1 LNNLKNSVCTCIPPY
16 PGLRPPLSVEGE
28 FTRVQLNRVNL
39 QKVLL
44 FQIPPVF
51 KNICTFAA
59 EIILAM
65 KYPIG
70 IQTFE
75 NIRTEG
81 YAYVDKTALVY
92 KLANEGKFYF
102 LSRPRRF
109 GKSLLLSTLKAYF
122 QGKKELFDGLAMA
135 ELETEWNEYPIFHFD
150 FNTGLYTNL
159 EGLNSTMDYQLLKL
173 EQRFG
178 VDKADLSL
186 SDRFRELISRAYEQ
200 TGQKVVILVDE
211 YDKPLFETIG
221 NPELQNEYRKILKS
235 FYGVEKTM
243 DSYIRFAF
251 FTGVTKFS
259 KVSIFSDLN
268 NLDDISLNNH
278 YADICGVTER
288 ELYKNFDES
297 IGEMAAINGIS
308 KDDCYA
314 KLRKQYDGYHFSE
327 NSVGVYNPFS
337 LLKTF
342 SEGKFGDFWF
352 ATGTPTFLV
361 EVLQHTDY
369 PLDRLTTEEV
379 DVRTMDSVDMMYSN
393 PIPLLFQS
401 GYLTIKDFDKE
412 FKSYRLGFPNEE
424 VERGFAQFLG
434 TYYFSGGM
442 NGSFTI
448 NNFVRDVRNGD
459 IEGFMTRLQAL
470 FADGDYQVM
479 GEMEIYFQNTLS
491 VIFKLMGFYVQVE
504 RHTSRGRMDVTVQ
517 TRDYVYIMELKV
529 DKTADEAL
537 QQIEDKQY
545 AAPFAA
551 DPRKLFKV
559 GVRFGSESKG
569 IDEWKVV

>member
-1 LNNLKNSVCTCIPPY
+1 
-16 PGLRPPLSVEGE
+16 
-28 FTRVQLNRVNL
+28 
-39 QKVLL
+39 
-44 FQIPPVF
+44 
-51 KNICTFAA
+51 
-59 EIILAM
+59 M

-92 KLANEGKFYF
+92 KLATEGKYYF

-122 QGKKELFDGLAMA
+122 QGKKGLFDGLAIA
-135 ELETEWNEYPIFHFD
+135 NLETDWKEYPIFHFD
-150 FNTGLYTNL
+150 FNTGLYTNI
-159 EGLNSTMDYQLLKL
+159 EGLGSTMDYQLLKL

-178 VDKADLSL
+178 IDKAGFSL

-211 YDKPLFETIG
+211 YDKPLLETIG
-221 NPELQNEYRKILKS
+221 NLELQNEYRKILKS

-243 DSYIRFAF
+243 DSYIQFAF
-251 FTGVTKFS
+251 ITGVTKFS

-268 NLDDISLNNH
+268 NLKDISLSNQ
-278 YADICGVTER
+278 YAEICGVSEQEIR
-288 ELYKNFDES
+288 DNFDEVVA
-297 IGEMAAINGIS
+297 EMAVANEIS
-308 KDDCYA
+308 KEECYA
-314 KLRKQYDGYHFSE
+314 QLEKQYDGYHFSE
-327 NSVGVYNPFS
+327 HSVGMYNPFS
-337 LLKTF
+337 LLNAFDSKAF
-342 SEGKFGDFWF
+342 RDFWF

-361 EVLQHTDY
+361 EVLQHNDY

-379 DVRTMDSVDMMYSN
+379 DVRTMDSVDMMYNN

-459 IEGFMTRLQAL
+459 VEGFMTRLQAL

-479 GEMEIYFQNTLS
+479 GEMEVYFQNTLS

-504 RHTSRGRMDVTVQ
+504 RHTSRGRMDVTIQ

-537 QQIEDKQY
+537 KQIEDNQY

-559 GVRFGSESKG
+559 GIRFGSKSKG
-569 IDEWKVV
+569 IDEWKVVG

>member
-1 LNNLKNSVCTCIPPY
+1 
-16 PGLRPPLSVEGE
+16 
-28 FTRVQLNRVNL
+28 
-39 QKVLL
+39 
-44 FQIPPVF
+44 
-51 KNICTFAA
+51 
-59 EIILAM
+59 M

-75 NIRTEG
+75 KIRTDG
-81 YAYVDKTALVY
+81 YAYVDKTQFVY
-92 KLANEGKFYF
+92 KLVTEGSCYF

-135 ELETEWNEYPIFHFD
+135 GLEKEWKNYPVLHFD
-150 FNTGLYTNL
+150 FNTGKYTDSAALEEKIVHYLEKWEPLY
-159 EGLNSTMDYQLLKL
+159 
-173 EQRFG
+173 G
-178 VDKADLSL
+178 VKPKESQSL
-186 SDRFRELISRAYEQ
+186 STRFENVITRAYEQ

-211 YDKPLFETIG
+211 YDKPLLESIN
-221 NPELQNEYRKILKS
+221 NPELQEDYRKTLKS
-235 FYGVEKTM
+235 VYGVVKTL
-243 DSYIRFAF
+243 DSCIQFAF

-268 NLDDISLNNH
+268 NLSDISLD
-278 YADICGVTER
+278 YRYGTICGISEQEIR
-288 ELYKNFDES
+288 ENFDTEVAELAVENS
-297 IGEMAAINGIS
+297 MT
-308 KDDCYA
+308 KDECYA
-314 KLRKQYDGYHFSE
+314 MLKSSYDGYHFSAE
-327 NSVGVYNPFS
+327 SAGMYNPFS
-337 LLKTF
+337 LLKTLDC
-342 SEGKFGDFWF
+342 KRFGDYWF

-361 EVLQHTDY
+361 VVLQHTDY

-412 FKSYRLGFPNEE
+412 FQSYRLGFPNEE
-424 VERGFAQFLG
+424 VERGFAQFLA
-434 TYYFSGGM
+434 TYYFAGGM

-448 NNFVRDVRNGD
+448 NNFVKDVRNGD

-479 GEMEIYFQNTLS
+479 GKLEIYFQNTLS
-491 VIFKLMGFYVQVE
+491 VIFKLMGLYVQVE
-504 RHTSRGRMDVTVQ
+504 RHTSRGRMDVTIQ
-517 TRDYVYIMELKV
+517 TRDYVYVMELKV
-529 DKTADEAL
+529 DKSADEAL
-537 QQIEDKQY
+537 KQIEDKQY

-559 GVRFGSESKG
+559 GVCFGSESKG
-569 IDEWKVV
+569 IDEWKVVE

>member
-1 LNNLKNSVCTCIPPY
+1 
-16 PGLRPPLSVEGE
+16 
-28 FTRVQLNRVNL
+28 
-39 QKVLL
+39 
-44 FQIPPVF
+44 
-51 KNICTFAA
+51 
-59 EIILAM
+59 M

-92 KLANEGKFYF
+92 KLATEGKYYF

-122 QGKKELFDGLAMA
+122 QGKKGLFDGLAIA
-135 ELETEWNEYPIFHFD
+135 NLETDWKEYPIFHFD
-150 FNTGLYTNL
+150 FNTGLYTNI
-159 EGLNSTMDYQLLKL
+159 EGLGSTMDYQLLKL

-178 VDKADLSL
+178 IDKAGFSL

-211 YDKPLFETIG
+211 YDKPLLETIG
-221 NPELQNEYRKILKS
+221 NLELQNEYRKILKS

-243 DSYIRFAF
+243 DSYIQFAF

-268 NLDDISLNNH
+268 NLKDISLSNQ
-278 YADICGVTER
+278 YAEICGVSEQEIR
-288 ELYKNFDES
+288 DNFDEVVA
-297 IGEMAAINGIS
+297 EMAVANEIS
-308 KDDCYA
+308 KEECYA
-314 KLRKQYDGYHFSE
+314 QLEKQYDGYHFSE
-327 NSVGVYNPFS
+327 HSVGMYNPFS
-337 LLKTF
+337 LLNAFDSKAF
-342 SEGKFGDFWF
+342 RDFWF

-361 EVLQHTDY
+361 EVLQHNDY

-379 DVRTMDSVDMMYSN
+379 DVRTMDSVDMMYNN

-459 IEGFMTRLQAL
+459 VEGFMTRLQAL

-479 GEMEIYFQNTLS
+479 GEMEVYFQNTLS

-504 RHTSRGRMDVTVQ
+504 RHTSRGRMDVTIQ

-537 QQIEDKQY
+537 KQIEDKQY

-559 GVRFGSESKG
+559 GIRFGSKSKG
-569 IDEWKVV
+569 IDEWKVVG

>member
-1 LNNLKNSVCTCIPPY
+1 
-16 PGLRPPLSVEGE
+16 
-28 FTRVQLNRVNL
+28 
-39 QKVLL
+39 
-44 FQIPPVF
+44 
-51 KNICTFAA
+51 
-59 EIILAM
+59 M

-92 KLANEGKFYF
+92 KLVSEGKYYF

-135 ELETEWNEYPIFHFD
+135 GLEKEWKEHPIFHFD
-150 FNTGLYTNL
+150 FNTGLYTNV
-159 EGLNSTMDYQLLKL
+159 EGLNSTIDYQLLKL

-178 VDKADLSL
+178 VDKAGLSL
-186 SDRFRELISRAYEQ
+186 SDRFRELISRACEQ
-200 TGQKVVILVDE
+200 TGRKVVILVDE
-211 YDKPLFETIG
+211 YDKPLLETIG
-221 NPELQNEYRKILKS
+221 DPELQNEYRKILKS
-235 FYGVEKTM
+235 FYEVEKTM
-243 DSYIRFAF
+243 DSHIRFAF

-268 NLDDISLNNH
+268 NLSDISLD
-278 YADICGVTER
+278 YRYSAICGISEQ
-288 ELYKNFDES
+288 EIKENFDAEVADLAVENS
-297 IGEMAAINGIS
+297 MT
-308 KDDCYA
+308 KDECYA
-314 KLRKQYDGYHFSE
+314 MLKSSYDGYHFSAE
-327 NSVGVYNPFS
+327 SAGMYNPFS
-337 LLKTF
+337 LLKTLDC
-342 SEGKFGDFWF
+342 KRFGDYWF

-361 EVLQHTDY
+361 VVLQHTDY

-412 FKSYRLGFPNEE
+412 FQSYRLGFPNEE
-424 VERGFAQFLG
+424 VERGFAQFLA
-434 TYYFSGGM
+434 TYYFAGGM

-448 NNFVRDVRNGD
+448 NNFVKDVRNGD
-459 IEGFMTRLQAL
+459 IESFMTRLQAL

-479 GEMEIYFQNTLS
+479 GKLEIYFQNTLS

-504 RHTSRGRMDVTVQ
+504 RHTSRGRMDVTIQ
-517 TRDYVYIMELKV
+517 TRDYVYVMELKV
-529 DKTADEAL
+529 DKPADEAL
-537 QQIEDKQY
+537 KQIEDKQY
-545 AAPFAA
+545 AAPFTA

-559 GVRFGSESKG
+559 GVCFGSESKG
-569 IDEWKVV
+569 IDKWTVAE

>member
-1 LNNLKNSVCTCIPPY
+1 
-16 PGLRPPLSVEGE
+16 
-28 FTRVQLNRVNL
+28 
-39 QKVLL
+39 
-44 FQIPPVF
+44 
-51 KNICTFAA
+51 
-59 EIILAM
+59 M

-92 KLANEGKFYF
+92 KLATEGKYYF

-122 QGKKELFDGLAMA
+122 QGKKGLFDGLAIA
-135 ELETEWNEYPIFHFD
+135 NLETDWKEYPIFHFD
-150 FNTGLYTNL
+150 FNTGLYTNI
-159 EGLNSTMDYQLLKL
+159 EGLSSTMDYQLLKL

-178 VDKADLSL
+178 IDKAGFSL

-211 YDKPLFETIG
+211 YDKPLLETIG
-221 NPELQNEYRKILKS
+221 NLELQNEYRKILKS

-243 DSYIRFAF
+243 DSYIQFAF

-268 NLDDISLNNH
+268 NLKDISLSNQ
-278 YADICGVTER
+278 YAEICGVSEQEIR
-288 ELYKNFDES
+288 DNFDEVVA
-297 IGEMAAINGIS
+297 EMAVANEIS
-308 KDDCYA
+308 KEECYA
-314 KLRKQYDGYHFSE
+314 QLEKQYDGYHFSE
-327 NSVGVYNPFS
+327 HSVGMYNPFS
-337 LLKTF
+337 LLNAFDSKAF
-342 SEGKFGDFWF
+342 RDFWF

-361 EVLQHTDY
+361 EVLQHNDY

-379 DVRTMDSVDMMYSN
+379 DVRTMDSVDMMYNN

-459 IEGFMTRLQAL
+459 VEGFMTRLQAL

-479 GEMEIYFQNTLS
+479 GEMEVYFQNTLS

-504 RHTSRGRMDVTVQ
+504 RHTSRGRMDVTIQ

-537 QQIEDKQY
+537 KQIEDKQY

-559 GVRFGSESKG
+559 GIRFGSKSKG
-569 IDEWKVV
+569 IDEWKVVG

>member
-1 LNNLKNSVCTCIPPY
+1 
-16 PGLRPPLSVEGE
+16 
-28 FTRVQLNRVNL
+28 
-39 QKVLL
+39 
-44 FQIPPVF
+44 
-51 KNICTFAA
+51 
-59 EIILAM
+59 M

-92 KLANEGKFYF
+92 KLATEGKYYF

-122 QGKKELFDGLAMA
+122 QGKKELFDGLAIA
-135 ELETEWNEYPIFHFD
+135 NLETDWKEYPIFHFD
-150 FNTGLYTNL
+150 FNTGLYTNI
-159 EGLNSTMDYQLLKL
+159 EGLSSTMDYQLLKL

-178 VDKADLSL
+178 IDKAGFSL

-211 YDKPLFETIG
+211 YDKPLLETIG
-221 NPELQNEYRKILKS
+221 NRELQNEYRKILKS

-243 DSYIRFAF
+243 DSYIQFAF

-268 NLDDISLNNH
+268 NLKDISLSNQ
-278 YADICGVTER
+278 YAEICGVSEQEIR
-288 ELYKNFDES
+288 DNFDEVVA
-297 IGEMAAINGIS
+297 EMAVANEIS
-308 KDDCYA
+308 KEECYA
-314 KLRKQYDGYHFSE
+314 QLEKQYDGYHFSE
-327 NSVGVYNPFS
+327 HSVGMYNPFS
-337 LLKTF
+337 LLNAFDSKVF
-342 SEGKFGDFWF
+342 RDFWF

-361 EVLQHTDY
+361 EVLQHNDY

-379 DVRTMDSVDMMYSN
+379 DVRTMDSVDMMYTN

-459 IEGFMTRLQAL
+459 VEGFMTRLQAL

-479 GEMEIYFQNTLS
+479 GEMEVYFQNTLS

-504 RHTSRGRMDVTVQ
+504 RHTSRGRMDVTIQ

-537 QQIEDKQY
+537 KQIEDKQY

-559 GVRFGSESKG
+559 GIRFGSKSKG
-569 IDEWKVV
+569 IDEWKVVG

>member
-1 LNNLKNSVCTCIPPY
+1 
-16 PGLRPPLSVEGE
+16 
-28 FTRVQLNRVNL
+28 
-39 QKVLL
+39 
-44 FQIPPVF
+44 
-51 KNICTFAA
+51 
-59 EIILAM
+59 M

-92 KLANEGKFYF
+92 KLATEGKYYF

-122 QGKKELFDGLAMA
+122 QGKKGLFDGLAIA
-135 ELETEWNEYPIFHFD
+135 NLETDWKEYPIFHFD
-150 FNTGLYTNL
+150 FNTGLYTNI
-159 EGLNSTMDYQLLKL
+159 EGLGSTMDYQLLKL

-178 VDKADLSL
+178 IDKAGFSL

-211 YDKPLFETIG
+211 YDKPLLETIG
-221 NPELQNEYRKILKS
+221 NLELQNEYRKILKS

-243 DSYIRFAF
+243 DSYIQFAF

-268 NLDDISLNNH
+268 NLKDISLSNQ
-278 YADICGVTER
+278 YAEICGVSEQEIR
-288 ELYKNFDES
+288 DNFDEVVA
-297 IGEMAAINGIS
+297 EMAVANEIS
-308 KDDCYA
+308 KEECYA
-314 KLRKQYDGYHFSE
+314 QLEKQYDGYHFSE
-327 NSVGVYNPFS
+327 HSVGMYNPFS
-337 LLKTF
+337 LLNAFDSKAF
-342 SEGKFGDFWF
+342 RDFWF

-379 DVRTMDSVDMMYSN
+379 DVRTMDSVDMMYNN

-459 IEGFMTRLQAL
+459 VEGFMTRLQAL

-479 GEMEIYFQNTLS
+479 GEMEVYFQNTLS

-504 RHTSRGRMDVTVQ
+504 RHTSRGRMDVTIQ
-517 TRDYVYIMELKV
+517 TRDYVYVMELKV
-529 DKTADEAL
+529 DKTAEEAL
-537 QQIEDKQY
+537 RQIEDKQY

-559 GVRFGSESKG
+559 GIRFGSKSKG
-569 IDEWKVV
+569 IDEWKVVG

>member
-1 LNNLKNSVCTCIPPY
+1 
-16 PGLRPPLSVEGE
+16 
-28 FTRVQLNRVNL
+28 
-39 QKVLL
+39 
-44 FQIPPVF
+44 
-51 KNICTFAA
+51 
-59 EIILAM
+59 M

-92 KLANEGKFYF
+92 KLATEGKYYF

-122 QGKKELFDGLAMA
+122 QGKKGLFDGLAIA
-135 ELETEWNEYPIFHFD
+135 NLETDWKEYPIFHFD
-150 FNTGLYTNL
+150 FNTGLYTNI
-159 EGLNSTMDYQLLKL
+159 EGLSSTMDYQLLKL

-178 VDKADLSL
+178 IDKAGFSL

-211 YDKPLFETIG
+211 YDKPLLETIG
-221 NPELQNEYRKILKS
+221 NLELQNEYRKILKS

-243 DSYIRFAF
+243 DSYIQFAF

-268 NLDDISLNNH
+268 NLKDISLSNQ
-278 YADICGVTER
+278 YAEICGVSEQEIR
-288 ELYKNFDES
+288 DNFDEVVA
-297 IGEMAAINGIS
+297 EMAVANELS
-308 KDDCYA
+308 KEECYA
-314 KLRKQYDGYHFSE
+314 QLEKQYDGYHFSE
-327 NSVGVYNPFS
+327 HSVGMYNPFS
-337 LLKTF
+337 LLNAFDSKAF
-342 SEGKFGDFWF
+342 RDFWF

-361 EVLQHTDY
+361 EVLQHNDY

-379 DVRTMDSVDMMYSN
+379 DVRTMDSVDMMYNN

-459 IEGFMTRLQAL
+459 VEGFMTRLQAL

-479 GEMEIYFQNTLS
+479 GEMEVYFQNTLS

-504 RHTSRGRMDVTVQ
+504 RHTSRGRMDVTIQ

-529 DKTADEAL
+529 DKTAEEAL
-537 QQIEDKQY
+537 RQIEDKQY

-559 GVRFGSESKG
+559 GIRFGSKSKG
-569 IDEWKVV
+569 IDEWKVVG

>member
-1 LNNLKNSVCTCIPPY
+1 MGREEDLLHQWQRDLEVVIYEVSRI
-16 PGLRPPLSVEGE
+16 LS
-28 FTRVQLNRVNL
+28 
-39 QKVLL
+39 
-44 FQIPPVF
+44 I
-51 KNICTFAA
+51 FAA
-59 EIILAM
+59 EKSSVM

-75 NIRTEG
+75 DIRTEG
-81 YAYVDKTALVY
+81 YAYVDKTALAY
-92 KLANEGKFYF
+92 KLVSEGKYYF

-135 ELETEWNEYPIFHFD
+135 GLEKEWKEYPIFHFD

-159 EGLNSTMDYQLLKL
+159 EGLNSTIDYQLLKL

-178 VDKADLSL
+178 VVRAGLSL
-186 SDRFRELISRAYEQ
+186 SDRFKELISRAYEQ

-211 YDKPLFETIG
+211 YDKPLLETIG
-221 NPELQNEYRKILKS
+221 NTELQNEYRKILKS

-268 NLDDISLNNH
+268 NLSDISLD
-278 YADICGVTER
+278 YRYGTICGISEQEIR
-288 ELYKNFDES
+288 ENFDNEVAELAVENS
-297 IGEMAAINGIS
+297 MT
-308 KDDCYA
+308 KDECYA
-314 KLRKQYDGYHFSE
+314 MLKSSYDGYHFSAE
-327 NSVGVYNPFS
+327 SAGMYNPFS
-337 LLKTF
+337 LLKTLDC
-342 SEGKFGDFWF
+342 KRFGDYWF

-361 EVLQHTDY
+361 VVLQHTDY

-412 FKSYRLGFPNEE
+412 FQSYRLGFPNEE
-424 VERGFAQFLG
+424 VERGFAQFLA
-434 TYYFSGGM
+434 TYYFAGGM

-448 NNFVRDVRNGD
+448 NNFVKDVRNGD

-479 GEMEIYFQNTLS
+479 GKLEIYFQNTLS
-491 VIFKLMGFYVQVE
+491 VIFKLMGLYVQVE
-504 RHTSRGRMDVTVQ
+504 RHTSRGRMDVTIQ
-517 TRDYVYIMELKV
+517 TRDYIYIMELKV
-529 DKTADEAL
+529 DKSADEAL
-537 QQIEDKQY
+537 KQIEDKQY

-551 DPRKLFKV
+551 DSRKLFKV
-559 GVRFGSESKG
+559 GVCFGSESKG
-569 IDEWKVV
+569 IDEWKVVER

>member
-1 LNNLKNSVCTCIPPY
+1 MHRTG
-16 PGLRPPLSVEGE
+16 GLFPKLFFISFFCVFLRRQIE
-28 FTRVQLNRVNL
+28 NR
-39 QKVLL
+39 
-44 FQIPPVF
+44 
-51 KNICTFAA
+51 T
-59 EIILAM
+59 AM

-92 KLANEGKFYF
+92 KLATEGKYYF

-122 QGKKELFDGLAMA
+122 QGKKGLFDGLAIA
-135 ELETEWNEYPIFHFD
+135 NLETDWKEYPIFHFD
-150 FNTGLYTNL
+150 FNTGLYTNI
-159 EGLNSTMDYQLLKL
+159 EGLSSTMDYQLLKL

-178 VDKADLSL
+178 IDKAGFSL

-211 YDKPLFETIG
+211 YDKPLLETIG
-221 NPELQNEYRKILKS
+221 NLELQNEYRKILKS

-243 DSYIRFAF
+243 DSYIQFAF

-268 NLDDISLNNH
+268 NLKDISLSNQ
-278 YADICGVTER
+278 YAEICGVSEQEIR
-288 ELYKNFDES
+288 DNFDEVVA
-297 IGEMAAINGIS
+297 EMAVANEIS
-308 KDDCYA
+308 KEECYA
-314 KLRKQYDGYHFSE
+314 QLEKQYDGYHFSE
-327 NSVGVYNPFS
+327 HSVGMYNPFS
-337 LLKTF
+337 LLNAFDSKAF
-342 SEGKFGDFWF
+342 RDFWF

-361 EVLQHTDY
+361 EVLQHNDY

-379 DVRTMDSVDMMYSN
+379 DVRTMDSVDMMYNN

-459 IEGFMTRLQAL
+459 VEGFMTRLQAL

-479 GEMEIYFQNTLS
+479 GEMEVYFQNTLS

-504 RHTSRGRMDVTVQ
+504 RHTSRGRMDVTIQ

-537 QQIEDKQY
+537 KQIEDKQY

-559 GVRFGSESKG
+559 GIRFGSKSKG
-569 IDEWKVV
+569 IDEWKVVG

>member
-1 LNNLKNSVCTCIPPY
+1 
-16 PGLRPPLSVEGE
+16 
-28 FTRVQLNRVNL
+28 
-39 QKVLL
+39 
-44 FQIPPVF
+44 
-51 KNICTFAA
+51 
-59 EIILAM
+59 M

-92 KLANEGKFYF
+92 KLATEGKYYF

-122 QGKKELFDGLAMA
+122 QGKKGLFDGLAIA
-135 ELETEWNEYPIFHFD
+135 NLETDWKEYPIFHFD
-150 FNTGLYTNL
+150 FNTGLYTNI
-159 EGLNSTMDYQLLKL
+159 EGLTSTMDYQLLKL

-178 VDKADLSL
+178 IDKAGFSL

-211 YDKPLFETIG
+211 YDKPLLETIG
-221 NPELQNEYRKILKS
+221 NLELQNEYRKILKS

-243 DSYIRFAF
+243 DSYIQFAF

-268 NLDDISLNNH
+268 NLKDISLSNQ
-278 YADICGVTER
+278 YAEICGVSEQEIR
-288 ELYKNFDES
+288 DNFDEVVA
-297 IGEMAAINGIS
+297 EMAVANEIS
-308 KDDCYA
+308 KEECYA
-314 KLRKQYDGYHFSE
+314 QLEKQYDGYHFSE
-327 NSVGVYNPFS
+327 HSVGMYNPFS
-337 LLKTF
+337 LLNAFDSKAF
-342 SEGKFGDFWF
+342 RDFWF

-361 EVLQHTDY
+361 EVLQHNDY

-379 DVRTMDSVDMMYSN
+379 DVRTMDSVDMMYTN

-459 IEGFMTRLQAL
+459 VEGFMTRLQAL

-479 GEMEIYFQNTLS
+479 GEMEVYFQNTLS

-504 RHTSRGRMDVTVQ
+504 RHTSRGRMDVTIQ

-537 QQIEDKQY
+537 KQIEDKQY

-559 GVRFGSESKG
+559 GIRFGSKSKG
-569 IDEWKVV
+569 IDEWKVVG

>member
-1 LNNLKNSVCTCIPPY
+1 
-16 PGLRPPLSVEGE
+16 
-28 FTRVQLNRVNL
+28 
-39 QKVLL
+39 
-44 FQIPPVF
+44 
-51 KNICTFAA
+51 
-59 EIILAM
+59 M

-92 KLANEGKFYF
+92 KLVSEGKYYF

-122 QGKKELFDGLAMA
+122 QGKKDLFDGLAMA
-135 ELETEWNEYPIFHFD
+135 GLEKEWKEYPVFHFD

-159 EGLNSTMDYQLLKL
+159 EGLNSTIDYQLLKL

-178 VDKADLSL
+178 IDKANLSL
-186 SDRFRELISRAYEQ
+186 SDRFRELISRANEQ

-211 YDKPLFETIG
+211 YDKPLLESIG
-221 NPELQNEYRKILKS
+221 NPELQNEYRKVLKS

-243 DSYIRFAF
+243 DSCIRFAF

-259 KVSIFSDLN
+259 KVSVFSDLN
-268 NLDDISLNNH
+268 NLSDISLD
-278 YADICGVTER
+278 YRYGAICGISEQEIR
-288 ELYKNFDES
+288 ENFDTEVAELAVENS
-297 IGEMAAINGIS
+297 MT
-308 KDDCYA
+308 KDECYA
-314 KLRKQYDGYHFSE
+314 MLKSSYDGYHFSAE
-327 NSVGVYNPFS
+327 SAGMYNPFS
-337 LLKTF
+337 LLKTLDC
-342 SEGKFGDFWF
+342 KRFGDYWF

-361 EVLQHTDY
+361 VVLQHTDY
-369 PLDRLTTEEV
+369 PLDKLTTEEV

-412 FKSYRLGFPNEE
+412 FQSYRLGFPNEE
-424 VERGFAQFLG
+424 VERGFAQFLA
-434 TYYFSGGM
+434 TYYFAGGM

-448 NNFVRDVRNGD
+448 NNFVKDVRNGKVED
-459 IEGFMTRLQAL
+459 FMTRLQAL

-479 GEMEIYFQNTLS
+479 GKMEIYFQNTLS
-491 VIFKLMGFYVQVE
+491 VIFKLMGLYVQVE
-504 RHTSRGRMDVTVQ
+504 RHTSRGRMDVTIQ
-517 TRDYVYIMELKV
+517 TRDYIYVMELKV
-529 DKTADEAL
+529 DKSADEAL
-537 QQIEDKQY
+537 KQIEDKQY

-559 GVRFGSESKG
+559 GVCFGSESKG
-569 IDEWKVV
+569 IDEWKVVER

>member
-1 LNNLKNSVCTCIPPY
+1 MGWEE
-16 PGLRPPLSVEGE
+16 GLLHQWQRDREVVIYEVSRILS
-28 FTRVQLNRVNL
+28 
-39 QKVLL
+39 
-44 FQIPPVF
+44 I
-51 KNICTFAA
+51 FAA
-59 EIILAM
+59 EKSSVM

-81 YAYVDKTALVY
+81 YAYVDKTALAY
-92 KLANEGKFYF
+92 KLVSEGKYYF

-135 ELETEWNEYPIFHFD
+135 GLEKEWKEYPIFHFD

-159 EGLNSTMDYQLLKL
+159 EGLNSTIDYQLLKL

-178 VDKADLSL
+178 VVRAGLSL
-186 SDRFRELISRAYEQ
+186 SDRFKELISRAYEQ

-211 YDKPLFETIG
+211 YDKPLLETIG
-221 NPELQNEYRKILKS
+221 NTELQNEYRKILKS

-268 NLDDISLNNH
+268 NLSDISLD
-278 YADICGVTER
+278 YRYGTICGISEQEIR
-288 ELYKNFDES
+288 ENFDNEVAELAVENS
-297 IGEMAAINGIS
+297 MT
-308 KDDCYA
+308 KDECYA
-314 KLRKQYDGYHFSE
+314 MLKSSYDGYHFSAE
-327 NSVGVYNPFS
+327 SAGMYNPFS
-337 LLKTF
+337 LLKTLDC
-342 SEGKFGDFWF
+342 KRFGDYWF

-361 EVLQHTDY
+361 VVLQHTDY

-401 GYLTIKDFDKE
+401 GYLTIKEYNERFQ
-412 FKSYRLGFPNEE
+412 SYHLGFPNEE
-424 VERGFAQFLG
+424 VERGFAQFLA
-434 TYYFSGGM
+434 TYYFAGGM

-448 NNFVRDVRNGD
+448 NNFVREVERGD

-479 GEMEIYFQNTLS
+479 GKLEIYFQNTLS
-491 VIFKLMGFYVQVE
+491 VIFKLMGLYVQVE
-504 RHTSRGRMDVTVQ
+504 RHTSRGRMDVTIQ
-517 TRDYVYIMELKV
+517 TRDYVYVMELKV
-529 DKTADEAL
+529 DKSSDEAL
-537 QQIEDKQY
+537 RQIEDKQY

-559 GVRFGSESKG
+559 GVCFGSESKG
-569 IDEWKVV
+569 IDEWKVVER

>member
-1 LNNLKNSVCTCIPPY
+1 
-16 PGLRPPLSVEGE
+16 
-28 FTRVQLNRVNL
+28 
-39 QKVLL
+39 
-44 FQIPPVF
+44 
-51 KNICTFAA
+51 
-59 EIILAM
+59 M

-75 NIRTEG
+75 KIRTEG
-81 YAYVDKTALVY
+81 YVYVDKTQLVY
-92 KLANEGKFYF
+92 KLATEGSCYF

-109 GKSLLLSTLKAYF
+109 GKSLLLSTLKSYF
-122 QGKKELFDGLAMA
+122 LGKKELFDGLAIA
-135 ELETEWNEYPIFHFD
+135 DLETDWKEHPVLHFD
-150 FNTGLYTNL
+150 FNTGKYTDSAAL
-159 EGLNSTMDYQLLKL
+159 DEKIVHHL
-173 EQRFG
+173 EQWEPLYDIKPKKFQ
-178 VDKADLSL
+178 SL
-186 SDRFRELISRAYEQ
+186 STRFENVIARACER
-200 TGQKVVILVDE
+200 TGRKVVVLVDE
-211 YDKPLFETIG
+211 YDKPLLETIG
-221 NPELQNEYRKILKS
+221 NPELQDDYRKTLKS
-235 FYGVEKTM
+235 VYGVVKTL
-243 DSYIRFAF
+243 DSCIRFAF

-268 NLDDISLNNH
+268 NLKDITLDDRFSE
-278 YADICGVTER
+278 ICGISEEETHR
-288 ELYKNFDES
+288 DFDE
-297 IGEMAAINGIS
+297 EVLLMAEVCAIS
-308 KDDCYA
+308 KDECYRRL
-314 KLRKQYDGYHFSE
+314 KKNYDGYHFSKQ
-327 NSVGVYNPFS
+327 SVGMYNPFS
-337 LLKTF
+337 LLNALDSKDF
-342 SEGKFGDFWF
+342 RDFWF

-369 PLDRLTTEEV
+369 PLDKLTTEEV

-504 RHTSRGRMDVTVQ
+504 RHTSRGRMDVTIQ

-545 AAPFAA
+545 AAPFVS

-569 IDEWKVV
+569 IDEWKYVSL

>member
-1 LNNLKNSVCTCIPPY
+1 
-16 PGLRPPLSVEGE
+16 
-28 FTRVQLNRVNL
+28 
-39 QKVLL
+39 
-44 FQIPPVF
+44 
-51 KNICTFAA
+51 
-59 EIILAM
+59 M

-75 NIRTEG
+75 DIRTEG
-81 YAYVDKTALVY
+81 YAYVDKTALAY
-92 KLANEGKFYF
+92 KLVSEGKYYF

-135 ELETEWNEYPIFHFD
+135 GLEKEWKEYPVFHFD

-159 EGLNSTMDYQLLKL
+159 EGLNSTIDYQLLKL

-178 VDKADLSL
+178 IDKASLSL
-186 SDRFRELISRAYEQ
+186 SDRFKELISRAYEQ

-211 YDKPLFETIG
+211 YDKPLLETIG
-221 NPELQNEYRKILKS
+221 NPELQNEYRKVLKS

-268 NLDDISLNNH
+268 NLSDISLD
-278 YADICGVTER
+278 YRYGAICGISEQEIR
-288 ELYKNFDES
+288 ENFDTEVAELAVENS
-297 IGEMAAINGIS
+297 MT
-308 KDDCYA
+308 KDECYA
-314 KLRKQYDGYHFSE
+314 MLKSSYDGYHFSAE
-327 NSVGVYNPFS
+327 SAGMYNPFS
-337 LLKTF
+337 LLKTLDC
-342 SEGKFGDFWF
+342 KRFGDYWF

-361 EVLQHTDY
+361 VVLQHTDY

-412 FKSYRLGFPNEE
+412 FQSYRLGFPNEE
-424 VERGFAQFLG
+424 VERGFAQFLA
-434 TYYFSGGM
+434 TYYFAGGM

-448 NNFVRDVRNGD
+448 NNFVKDVRNGN
-459 IEGFMTRLQAL
+459 IEDFMTRLQAL

-479 GEMEIYFQNTLS
+479 GKLEIYFQNTLS
-491 VIFKLMGFYVQVE
+491 VIFKLMGLYVQVE
-504 RHTSRGRMDVTVQ
+504 RHTSRGRMDVTIQ
-517 TRDYVYIMELKV
+517 TRDYIYIMELKV
-529 DKTADEAL
+529 DKSADEAL
-537 QQIEDKQY
+537 KQIEDKQY

-559 GVRFGSESKG
+559 GGCFGSESKG
-569 IDEWKVV
+569 IDEWKVVER